1 MEHDEL
7 TQIIIGCAYKVSNA
21 LGSGFVEKV
30 YENALAHEVNK
41 SGLKVQ
47 QQYAI
52 KVVYDGLVVGEF
64 APDLLIAEKVLVE
77 LKAVRELDEIH
88 MAQAMNY
95 LKASGLKICLL
106 VNFGKP
112 KIEIRRLVPYEIWQG
127 KKPEIRKK

>member
-47 QQYAI
+47 QQYQI
-52 KVVYDGLVVGEF
+52 KVLYDGLIVGEF
-64 APDLLIAEKVLVE
+64 APDLLVAEKVLVE
-77 LKAVRELDEIH
+77 LKAVRELDEMH

-106 VNFGKP
+106 INFGKP

-127 KKPEIRKK
+127 KKPEIIRK

>member
-30 YENALAHEVNK
+30 YENALAHEVYK

-47 QQYAI
+47 QQYQI
-52 KVVYDGLVVGEF
+52 KVFYDGLVVGEF
-64 APDLLIAEKVLVE
+64 APDLLVAEKVLVE

-95 LKASGLKICLL
+95 LKASGLQICLL
-106 VNFGKP
+106 INFGKP
-112 KIEIRRLVPYEIWQG
+112 KVEIRRLVPYEIWQG
-127 KKPEIRKK
+127 KKPEILRK

>member
-30 YENALAHEVNK
+30 YENALAHEINK

-47 QQYAI
+47 QQSQI
-52 KVVYDGLVVGEF
+52 KVLYDGVVVGEF
-64 APDLLIAEKVLVE
+64 VPDLLVAEKVLVE

-95 LKASGLKICLL
+95 LKASGLQVCLL
-106 VNFGKP
+106 INFGKP

-127 KKPEIRKK
+127 KKPEILRK